1 MTRPFP
7 EIVIRCMFINNLI
20 MNRLSSLGV
29 KVLDSEEVER
39 NVLQQAQTLSEKE
52 SVEYK
57 ECIDL
62 ILF

>member
-1 MTRPFP
+1 
-7 EIVIRCMFINNLI
+7 MFINNLI

-62 ILF
+62 ILFW